1 MGVDVVALVMEI
13 EEKFGVVIP
22 DRDAERITTLGD
34 LHQYLLRQRDLG
46 GDSVCLSSALFYRA
60 RRALCEQF
68 GYPRRSVAPC
78 TPLDDLVP
86 RQGRRGHWRRLRE
99 ALAPFPIPDLQR
111 PAWLW
116 ITFGVAWLSLM
127 LGALAGGLA
136 SCLLRDPLH
145 LVALFLLA
153 ANVVCI
159 LAWYATRPLAVCLP
173 GGTMAGLVHRT
184 IGPNRDRGQRALRCM
199 NDRQV
204 WDQMCQ
210 VIAQNLGVDVARLK
224 PESSFTDDLGL

>member
-1 MGVDVVALVMEI
+1 MSLDLVELVMDI
-13 EEKFGVVIP
+13 EKEFGLVIP

-34 LHQYLLRQRDLG
+34 LHQYLLRQRDLA

-60 RRALCEQF
+60 RRALCEQL
-68 GYPRRSVAPC
+68 GHARRGVAPC

-99 ALAPFPIPDLQR
+99 ALAPFPVADLQR

-116 ITFGVAWLSLM
+116 VNFGVAWLSLM

-136 SCLLRDPLH
+136 SCLLQQALYP
-145 LVALFLLA
+145 VALSLLA

-173 GGTMAGLVHRT
+173 GGTMAGLVRRT
-184 IGPNRDRGQRALRCM
+184 LGPDLDRGQRALRCL

-210 VIAQNLGVDVARLK
+210 VIATQLRVDVARLK
-224 PESSFTDDLGL
+224 PESKLTDDLGL